1 MIWDDLRFFL
11 ELARAGRLTIAARR
25 LGVEHT
31 TVARRVQALEVDVST
46 TLFNRNAEGYE
57 LTPAGR
63 LLLPIAQSMESA
75 YLKTELLLPN
85 LPDPMEGLVR
95 IGCNE
100 GYGTTVLPK
109 HLAPLISDHP
119 GLCIEILAVPRA
131 IQLTRQEAD
140 IVVSIDRPARG
151 PYKVVRL
158 TDYELGLY
166 ASDSYL
172 QKNPSISIKDDLR
185 GHSFVNY
192 IENLALAKNIPTPDA
207 ITKPGTSP
215 IRSTSILAQR
225 TAAEA
230 GVGIAILPRYLVQD
244 NSPLKPVLPI
254 EVSFRRTYWMMSQI
268 DVFKTARVRMT
279 WEFMREAVVTDPAFA
294 TT

>member
-75 YLKTELLLPN
+75 YLQTERLLPN
-85 LPDPMEGLVR
+85 LPGPMEGLVR

-109 HLAPLISDHP
+109 HLAGLIRNYP
-119 GLCIEILAVPRA
+119 GLSIEILAVPRA

-172 QKNPSISIKDDLR
+172 QMHPQISRKDDLR

-207 ITKPGTSP
+207 VTKPGASP

-230 GVGIAILPRYLVQD
+230 GVGIAILPCYLVQAD
-244 NSPLKPVLPI
+244 SPLRPVLPL

-268 DVFKTARVRMT
+268 DLFKTARVRTT
-279 WEFMREAVVTDPAFA
+279 WDFMRDEVASDPSFVT
-294 TT
+294 T

>member
-31 TVARRVQALEVDVST
+31 TVARRVQALEVET
-46 TLFNRNAEGYE
+46 ATPLFNRSADGYA
-57 LTPAGR
+57 LTDAGR
-63 LLLPIAQSMESA
+63 LLLPIAKSMEAA
-75 YLKTELLLPN
+75 YSQTARLLPN

-100 GYGTTVLPK
+100 AYGTAVLPR
-109 HLAPLISDHP
+109 HLANLIDAHP
-119 GLCIEILAVPRA
+119 GLTVEILAVPRA

-158 TDYELGLY
+158 TDYELGLF
-166 ASDSYL
+166 ASETYL
-172 QKNPSISIKDDLR
+172 QNHPAIHSQDDLR

-192 IENLALAKNIPTPDA
+192 IENLALAKNIPTPQA
-207 ITKPGTSP
+207 ITQPGASP

-230 GVGIAILPRYLVQD
+230 GVGIVILPRYLV
-244 NSPLKPVLPI
+244 SASSALKPVLPT
-254 EVSFRRTYWMMSQI
+254 EVTFKRTYWMMSQV
-268 DVFKTARVRMT
+268 DVLNTARVRAT
-279 WEFMREAVVTDPAFA
+279 WDFMRRAAGQDPSFGAR
-294 TT
+294 